1 MSTPRSPD
9 SLAPACAGFSMAQ
22 KTPKGYRGKISIYTI
37 AGLLVTAAL
46 LAGGYAWFARTSP
59 SQTAGPL
66 EQVTIAINTEYAGS
80 CPIFVAQEKGYF
92 PSEGILAVIQPHTT
106 GKAALEAVLRG
117 QAHLGTSADLPIMF
131 AVVNGRPVSVVATI
145 FSTEKDHGIV
155 ARRDRGIVAPAS
167 LKGKRIGVTLGTS
180 GHFLLDAFLN
190 RQKLSPSEVKT
201 LNLKPEELSAA
212 LAQGD
217 VDAVATWEPFLSASL
232 AQLRGNGTIFP
243 GEGVYNV
250 LFNVSGTLDYVR
262 KHPDAM
268 KKFLRAL
275 IRGARFCEEAP
286 DAAREIAAKAM
297 KTDLAKLKEL
307 WPSYRFN
314 VVLDQGLILALED
327 QTRWA
332 IKNKLTSRTDMP
344 NYLNHIYLDAVREVA
359 PAAVTV
365 IH

>member
-1 MSTPRSPD
+1 MT
-9 SLAPACAGFSMAQ
+9 Q
-22 KTPKGYRGKISIYTI
+22 KTPKGYMGKTSIYTI

-46 LAGGYAWFARTSP
+46 LAGAYAWFARTSP

-92 PSEGILAVIQPHTT
+92 PNEGILAVIQPHTT
-106 GKAALEAVLRG
+106 GKAALEAVLQG

-131 AVVNGRPVSVVATI
+131 AALNGRPVSVVATI

-201 LNLKPEELSAA
+201 LNLKPEDLSAA
-212 LAQGD
+212 LLQGK
-217 VDAVATWEPFLSASL
+217 VDAVATWEPFLSTSL
-232 AQLRGNGTIFP
+232 AQLGGNGTIFP

-250 LFNVSGTLDYVR
+250 LFNVSGTLDYVS
-262 KHPDAM
+262 KHPDTM

-275 IRGARFCEEAP
+275 IRGARFCGEAP
-286 DAAREIAAKAM
+286 DAARQIAARAM
-297 KTDLAKLKEL
+297 KTDSARLTEL

-314 VVLDQGLILALED
+314 VVLDQGLVLALED
-327 QTRWA
+327 QSRWA
-332 IKNKLTSRTDMP
+332 IKNKLTDRTAMP
-344 NYLNHIYLDAVREVA
+344 NYLDYVHLDALRSVT
-359 PAAVTV
+359 PSAVTI